1 MFHLTD
7 SSNNTEARTLRCI
20 FPGVRE
26 STHLSNIEKEDE
38 PSELL
43 LVSAPG
49 AEPSCISRGGHRSKN
64 TLPQLCRCSSAMLS
78 KVMFSCYGCCSTLGR
93 IPRGYGRP
101 QGSPQ
106 EAGPESAG
114 SPCTQVP
121 ACRSLLH
128 HIHLQWPLL
137 LMSVI

>member
-1 MFHLTD
+1 MFHLID

-43 LVSAPG
+43 LVSASG

-64 TLPQLCRCSSAMLS
+64 TLPQLCCCSSAVLS
-78 KVMFSCYGCCSTLGR
+78 KVMFSCYGCCSTLGEYPGDMDAPKAAHR
-93 IPRGYGRP
+93 RLDQKV
-101 QGSPQ
+101 QG
-106 EAGPESAG
+106 
-114 SPCTQVP
+114 
-121 ACRSLLH
+121 H
-128 HIHLQWPLL
+128 HAPKCQHADLFSTTYTFSGL
-137 LMSVI
+137 SC